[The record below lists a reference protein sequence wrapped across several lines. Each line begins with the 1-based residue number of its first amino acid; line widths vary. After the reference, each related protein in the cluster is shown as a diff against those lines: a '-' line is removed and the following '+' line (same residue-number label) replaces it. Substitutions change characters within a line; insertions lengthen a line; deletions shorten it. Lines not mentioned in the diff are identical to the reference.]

1 MTRRTNNTNTNTNT
15 NTNANTTNN
24 NGAIAPIDS
33 QDSLDFAAPKPD
45 KQPAADSAI
54 APATASAPQAPQAPE
69 AIPLDFSA
77 VGTGASSPIQQAEL
91 LGLVERA
98 VAFDRLAQIHRETT
112 ANLLGQSEAI
122 ASSNFEALKGAI
134 ASKYGTI
141 PGVAALLEQFH
152 Q

>member
-1 MTRRTNNTNTNTNT
+1 MTRRTNST
-15 NTNANTTNN
+15 NTNANTANN
-24 NGAIAPIDS
+24 NGAIAPIEN
-33 QDSLDFAAPKPD
+33 QDSLDFAAPKPE
-45 KQPAADSAI
+45 KQPQPESAI

-77 VGTGASSPIQQAEL
+77 VGAGASSPIQQAEL

-98 VAFDRLAQIHRETT
+98 VAYDRLAQIHRETT

-134 ASKYGTI
+134 ASKYGAI
-141 PGVAALLEQFH
+141 PGVAALLENFQ
-152 Q
+152 

>member
-1 MTRRTNNTNTNTNT
+1 MTRRTNSNNS
-15 NTNANTTNN
+15 TNN
-24 NGAIAPIDS
+24 TANSNGAIAPIEN
-33 QDSLDFAAPKPD
+33 QDSLDFAAPKTD

-77 VGTGASSPIQQAEL
+77 VGTGANSPIQQAEL

-98 VAFDRLAQIHRETT
+98 VAYDRLAQIHRETT

-134 ASKYGTI
+134 ASKYGSI
-141 PGVAALLEQFH
+141 PGVAALLENFQ
-152 Q
+152 

>member
-1 MTRRTNNTNTNTNT
+1 MTRRTSSNNSTNTNTNT
-15 NTNANTTNN
+15 ANN
-24 NGAIAPIDS
+24 NGAIAPIEN
-33 QDSLDFAAPKPD
+33 QDSLDFAAPKTD

-54 APATASAPQAPQAPE
+54 APTAASVPQAPQAPE

-98 VAFDRLAQIHRETT
+98 VAYDRLTQIHRETT

-134 ASKYGTI
+134 ASKYGAI